1 VARRPSSA
9 RSPTAAAPRVAAD
22 GKVDIFCPNC
32 AQRYRIAEDAL
43 DNKVQCSV
51 CTNVFLP
58 RNTVGKLARGKD
70 HTTVYASLGFFAV
83 VVIAGLVLIM
93 NRGREAPVA
102 PAEPA
107 NAAAA
112 KASAVETERIRRRDQ
127 LIKWAQKVAAGELYM
142 IREYSD
148 TDGLCA
154 ALGVDKRLPKDQLD
168 AQLLRALKSNM
179 VTGKLYEFDCN
190 SADLGLEAAKNDFGT
205 ATLFL
210 APKPTDDRYD
220 RSSSGKMEVD
230 FKMDAGTVK
239 VTAFRMT
246 AMPQP
251 RKPR

>member
-1 VARRPSSA
+1 VARRHSTA
-9 RSPTAAAPRVAAD
+9 RSSPAAAPRVGAD

-83 VVIAGLVLIM
+83 VVIAGLILVM
-93 NRGREAPVA
+93 NRGNETPVQ

-107 NAAAA
+107 NAAA
-112 KASAVETERIRRRDQ
+112 KANAVLDAERVRRREQ
-127 LIKWAQKVAAGELYM
+127 LVKWAKNVAAGELFM

-148 TDGLCA
+148 LDALCA
-154 ALGVDKRLPKDQLD
+154 ALGVDRRLTKDQLD

-190 SADLGLEAAKNDFGT
+190 TAELSLDAAKNDFGT
-205 ATLFL
+205 ATLYL
-210 APKPTDDRYD
+210 APKPTDDKYD
-220 RSSSGKMEVD
+220 HGSSGTMAVD

-239 VTAFRMT
+239 VTGFRIT

>member
-9 RSPTAAAPRVAAD
+9 RSSTASAPRVAAD
-22 GKVDIFCPNC
+22 GKVEIFCPNC

-51 CTNVFLP
+51 CSNVFLP

-93 NRGREAPVA
+93 NRGSETPVA
-102 PAEPA
+102 PPEPA
-107 NAAAA
+107 NAAA
-112 KASAVETERIRRRDQ
+112 KANAVEAERVRQRDQ
-127 LIKWAQKVAAGELYM
+127 LIKWAQKVAAGELFM

-148 TDGLCA
+148 TDALCA
-154 ALGVDKRLPKDQLD
+154 ALGVDKRLPKDQFD

-179 VTGKLYEFDCN
+179 VTSKLYEFDCN
-190 SADLGLEAAKNDFGT
+190 SADLGLDAAKSDFGT

-210 APKPTDDRYD
+210 APKPTDDKYD
-220 RSSSGKMEVD
+220 RGSSGTMAVD

-251 RKPR
+251 RKPH